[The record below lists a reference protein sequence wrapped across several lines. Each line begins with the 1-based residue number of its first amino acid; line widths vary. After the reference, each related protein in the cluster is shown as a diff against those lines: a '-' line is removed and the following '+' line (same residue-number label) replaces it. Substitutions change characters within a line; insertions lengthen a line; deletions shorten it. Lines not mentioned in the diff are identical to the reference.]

1 MSLTFDALTHV
12 YELDGHR
19 VPSVTG
25 ILKRAGLID
34 FSRIPPSILLEA
46 RDRGSA
52 VHRAAEFYND
62 DDLNVESFAQ
72 DFPEYWPYLSA
83 WIAFRRDSG
92 AVLPVSEYRVYSRKH
107 QFAGT
112 LDCLGTWRGKGCL
125 IDLKTG
131 SPKDVAANYQT
142 AAYLGALREMVEA
155 KDGPDEMPVG
165 PVIRYAIQL
174 RKDGTYRVETY
185 SAASDYREFLALLA
199 AQQIVAKHKGSWME
213 LAADAA

>member
-1 MSLTFDALTHV
+1 MGLTFDPVAHV

-62 DDLNVESFAQ
+62 NDLDVDAFAR
-72 DFPEYWPYLSA
+72 DFPDYWPYLSA
-83 WIAFRRDSG
+83 WITFRRDAG
-92 AVLPVSEYRVYSRKH
+92 AVIQVSEYRVYSRLH

-125 IDLKTG
+125 LDLKTG
-131 SPKDVAANYQT
+131 SPKDVAADLQT
-142 AAYLGALREMVEA
+142 AAYLGALREMVQAGE
-155 KDGPDEMPVG
+155 GPPVPAG
-165 PVIRYAIQL
+165 PIVRYAIQL
-174 RKDGTYRVETY
+174 RKDATYRVETY
-185 SAASDYREFLALLA
+185 TQARDYREFLALLT
-199 AQQIVAKHKGSWME
+199 AQQIVAARTGTWIDMAE
-213 LAADAA
+213 VA